1 MKIEKLSNNK
11 LKVIF
16 SINELEKENIDYQ
29 AFMSGST
36 RCESIIANL
45 LYIAKDELN
54 FDTQN
59 CNIEIETFEITHG
72 NFVLTITRFENN
84 IRRPKVKRKQADL
97 SNRSCIYEFDS
108 LDNYY
113 DFINFFKR
121 NFSDLYNK
129 FEKSSEFYQF
139 SGKYILIVN
148 SSKFLENEVKIFN
161 TSITEFANFKSNSE
175 ALILKIKEVF

>member
-72 NFVLTITRFENN
+72 NFVLTITRFETN
-84 IRRPKVKRKQADL
+84 IRRPKDL
-97 SNRSCIYEFDS
+97 AYTN
-108 LDNYY
+108 
-113 DFINFFKR
+113 
-121 NFSDLYNK
+121 
-129 FEKSSEFYQF
+129 
-139 SGKYILIVN
+139 LIV
-148 SSKFLENEVKIFN
+148 
-161 TSITEFANFKSNSE
+161 
-175 ALILKIKEVF
+175 